1 MFPMYEKALLAVVA
15 LAVVFA
21 ASTKTASG
29 EEIDEAQAAAT
40 VPLPELLPE
49 RLREETLGY
58 AGVAAV
64 MGQKEAYDATVT
76 FAKGALEGEAGTQA
90 VWRITSR
97 EGGIVARDST
107 LVLRQGDLAQLEF
120 TIAIGRASSRTPRP
134 QATAVF
140 RKEGKELWL
149 RGEAGEEGP
158 PTVLPAPVFINL
170 DVAVLA
176 MPLAEGFETLAR
188 SLHLVQQMPLHW
200 KVAVAGV
207 ENVSTPAGT
216 FDAYKV
222 ALTCFDNDALSG
234 SIWVTKDAPYRI
246 IRQEIPYVL
255 EMPAGR
261 ATLELARIGDADKAP
276 NGGPSQETQDAAER
290 D

>member
-1 MFPMYEKALLAVVA
+1 MFHVYEKALLAVVA

-21 ASTKTASG
+21 GNPGAASG

-40 VPLPELLPE
+40 APLPKLFPE

-58 AGVAAV
+58 AGVATV
-64 MGQKEAYDATVT
+64 MGQNEAYEATLA
-76 FAKGALEGEAGTQA
+76 FAKDTLSGEAGAQA
-90 VWRITSR
+90 VWRIAYG
-97 EGGIVARDST
+97 EGGIVPRDTT

-120 TIAIGRASSRTPRP
+120 FFAMGIMGMEEITEEITV
-134 QATAVF
+134 VF
-140 RKEGKELWL
+140 RNEGKELWL
-149 RGEAGEEGP
+149 RSEAGEEEP
-158 PTVLPAPVFINL
+158 STQLPAPVFINL

-188 SLHLVQQMPLHW
+188 SLHLFEQKPLHW
-200 KVAVAGV
+200 KVAVVGT

-234 SIWVTKDAPYRI
+234 SIWVTTEAPYRI
-246 IRQEIPYVL
+246 VRREIPYLL
-255 EMPAGR
+255 ERPMGR
-261 ATLELARIGDADKAP
+261 ATLELARIGEADEA
-276 NGGPSQETQDAAER
+276 PSQETHDAAES
-290 D
+290 DTGP

>member
-1 MFPMYEKALLAVVA
+1 MFPMYEKALLALVA
-15 LAVVFA
+15 LAVAFA
-21 ASTKTASG
+21 GSPETASG

-40 VPLPELLPE
+40 APLPELFPE

-58 AGVAAV
+58 AGVATA

-90 VWRITSR
+90 VWRITSG
-97 EGGIVARDST
+97 EDGMVPRDTT
-107 LVLRQGDLAQLEF
+107 LVLRQGDLAPLEF
-120 TIAIGRASSRTPRP
+120 TIAFGPSRGRA
-134 QATAVF
+134 AVVVF
-140 RKEGKELWL
+140 RKGGKEVAP
-149 RGEAGEEGP
+149 RDETEGRP
-158 PTVLPAPVFINL
+158 ILLPAPVFVNL

-176 MPLAEGFETLAR
+176 MPLTEGFETLAR
-188 SLHLVQQMPLHW
+188 TLHLIPGRPLHW

-276 NGGPSQETQDAAER
+276 NGGPSQETPDAAER

>member
-1 MFPMYEKALLAVVA
+1 MFPMYEKALLALVA
-15 LAVVFA
+15 LAVAFA
-21 ASTKTASG
+21 GSPETASG
-29 EEIDEAQAAAT
+29 EESDEAQAAAT
-40 VPLPELLPE
+40 APLPALFPE

-58 AGVAAV
+58 AGVATA
-64 MGQKEAYDATVT
+64 MGQKVAYEATVT
-76 FAKGALEGEAGTQA
+76 FAKDTLEGEMGTQA
-90 VWRITSR
+90 VWRIASQ
-97 EGGIVARDST
+97 EGGIVPRDTT

-120 TIAIGRASSRTPRP
+120 TIGIGGTRGSKIL
-134 QATAVF
+134 V
-140 RKEGKELWL
+140 RKGGKEL
-149 RGEAGEEGP
+149 RPHDETEGGP
-158 PTVLPAPVFINL
+158 ILFPAPVFINL

-176 MPLAEGFETLAR
+176 MPLTEGFETLAR
-188 SLHLVQQMPLHW
+188 TVQLVQAMPLHW

-276 NGGPSQETQDAAER
+276 NGGPSQETPDAAER

>member
-1 MFPMYEKALLAVVA
+1 MFHMYEKALLAVVA

-21 ASTKTASG
+21 ASTETASG
-29 EEIDEAQAAAT
+29 EKIDEAQAAAT
-40 VPLPELLPE
+40 APLPELLPE

-58 AGVAAV
+58 AGVATV

-90 VWRITSR
+90 VWRITSG
-97 EGGIVARDST
+97 EDGIVPRDTT
-107 LVLRQGDLAQLEF
+107 LVLRQGDLAPLEF
-120 TIAIGRASSRTPRP
+120 TVAMGGVEITL
-134 QATAVF
+134 AV
-140 RKEGKELWL
+140 RKEGKEIAL
-149 RGEAGEEGP
+149 GDDPEEVP
-158 PTVLPAPVFINL
+158 RVLLPAPVFANL

-188 SLHLVQQMPLHW
+188 SLRLSEDPDPKEWSWHW
-200 KVAVAGV
+200 KVAVAGA
-207 ENVSTPAGT
+207 ETVSTPAGT

-261 ATLELARIGDADKAP
+261 ATLELAHIGDAAS
-276 NGGPSQETQDAAER
+276 PSQEDSGATESD
-290 D
+290 